1 MFSTKEIAQVTNGKL
16 VGDDV
21 KISSVSSDTRTIK
34 KGALFIA
41 IKGERFD
48 GNDFIK
54 QAAAAGAVA
63 AISDM
68 SAGSVKTDIP
78 VIYVGNSRTAQ
89 LMLARYYRSKFDIPL
104 CGVTGS
110 VGKTSTKDM
119 IYAVLSAKY
128 NTLKTEE
135 NFNNEIGLPQ
145 TLFRLNKKIGAA
157 VIEMGMSDRGEI
169 SALSKTAIPDCCV
182 ITNIGYCHIENLKTR
197 ENILAAKMEILDGAT
212 CIAPLI
218 VYGDDEYL
226 SKVKPDCRVMR
237 YGMSN
242 TNDIYADN
250 VRLSE
255 NAMEFTLHYKGKAYD
270 ARVPDVGEHHVLNA
284 LAAFAVGIEYGMT
297 PEEIIP
303 AFMNYKSSGM
313 RQKIESRGDLTLILD
328 CYNASPTSMPS
339 ALAVL
344 GSMTGRKPSAGRK
357 IAVLGDMLELGEQSK
372 SLHIGLAD
380 SVSKNA
386 ELIFLYG
393 REMHA
398 LASELKK
405 RGIPVFHSENKA
417 ELTKMLIENIKSGDV
432 ILFKGS
438 RGMKMEEIAD
448 KIGEN
453 RDE

>member
-54 QAAAAGAVA
+54 QAAAAGAAA

-119 IYAVLSAKY
+119 IYAVLSAKF
-128 NTLKTEE
+128 NTLKTDG

-145 TLFRLNKKIGAA
+145 TLFNLNDKTGAA
-157 VIEMGMSDRGEI
+157 VLEMGMSDRGEI
-169 SALSKTAIPDCCV
+169 SVLSKTAIPDCCV
-182 ITNIGYCHIENLKTR
+182 ITNIGYCHIEQLKTR
-197 ENILAAKMEILDGAT
+197 ENILAAKMEILDGAS

-218 VYGDDEYL
+218 VCGDDKYL
-226 SKVKPDCRVMR
+226 AGVKPDCRVIR
-237 YGMSN
+237 YGISPA
-242 TNDIYADN
+242 NDVYADN
-250 VRLSE
+250 VRQLE
-255 NAMEFTLHYKGKAYD
+255 NAVEFTLHYKGKAYD
-270 ARVPDVGEHHVLNA
+270 ARVPEVGEHHVLNA
-284 LAAFAVGIEYGMT
+284 LAAFAVGIEFQMT
-297 PEEIIP
+297 PEEIVP
-303 AFMNYKSSGM
+303 AFMSYKGSGL
-313 RQKIESRGDLTLILD
+313 RQKIEKRGDVTLIID
-328 CYNASPTSMPS
+328 CYNASPTSMS
-339 ALAVL
+339 AALAVL
-344 GSMTGRKPSAGRK
+344 GSMNGRKV
-357 IAVLGDMLELGEQSK
+357 AVLGDMLELGEQSK
-372 SLHIGLAD
+372 ALHAGLAD
-380 SVSKNA
+380 AVIKNSD
-386 ELIFLYG
+386 LIFLYG

-398 LASELKK
+398 LVTELIK
-405 RGIPVFHSENKA
+405 REIPAFYNENKS

-453 RDE
+453 RG